1 MYNFKTNNIM
11 NNLERKLIELTFPT
25 VNVDSLMEIIVAT
38 PNTTVATEILC
49 GIYVEPVFIQD
60 KLTSEG
66 TARTFMSYDKW
77 TEQINYSYLQEQ
89 TVYCYFPETV
99 DKATITADNYKSL
112 ECDYGMSRSYRY
124 GVKTGK
130 LEERTDW
137 CSVRD
142 WNRLKD
148 NNFELSGAELEAT
161 L

>member
-1 MYNFKTNNIM
+1 M
-11 NNLERKLIELTFPT
+11 NNVEKKLIELTFPT

-38 PNTTVATEILC
+38 PNTRVATEILC

-77 TEQINYSYLQEQ
+77 TEQIQYKYLQEQ

-99 DKATITADNYKSL
+99 DKNTITRDNYKSL
-112 ECDYGMSRSYRY
+112 SCEYTVKIDTYRY
-124 GVKTGK
+124 GVKTGVM
-130 LEERTDW
+130 ETRTDW
-137 CSVRD
+137 CSVKD
-142 WNRLKD
+142 WNKLKD

>member
-1 MYNFKTNNIM
+1 M

-38 PNTTVATEILC
+38 PNATVATEILC

-60 KLTSEG
+60 KLSPNG
-66 TARTFMSYDKW
+66 VARTFMSYDKW
-77 TEQINYSYLQEQ
+77 NEQVQYSYLQEE
-89 TVYCYFPETV
+89 VKYEYFPKSI
-99 DKATITADNYKSL
+99 DKDTITAENYKSL
-112 ECDYGMSRSYRY
+112 ACGYNDDAVRH
-124 GVKTGK
+124 GVKTGVI
-130 LEERTDW
+130 ETRTDW
-137 CSVRD
+137 CSVKD

>member
-1 MYNFKTNNIM
+1 M
-11 NNLERKLIELTFPT
+11 NNVERKLIELTFPT
-25 VNVDSLMEIIVAT
+25 VNVDNIMEIIVAT
-38 PNTTVATEILC
+38 SNPRVATEILC
-49 GIYVEPVFIQD
+49 GIYVEPEFVKD

-77 TEQINYSYLQEQ
+77 TEQIQYSYLNEV
-89 TVYCYFPETV
+89 TDYCYFPDTV
-99 DKATITADNYKSL
+99 DKNTITRNNYKSL
-112 ECDYGMSRSYRY
+112 KCGYSDNASYRY
-124 GVKTGK
+124 GVKTGVM
-130 LEERTDW
+130 ETRTDW

>member
-1 MYNFKTNNIM
+1 M

-38 PNTTVATEILC
+38 PNATVATEILC

-60 KLTSEG
+60 KLSPNG
-66 TARTFMSYDKW
+66 VARTFMSYDKW
-77 TEQINYSYLQEQ
+77 NEQVQYSYLQEE
-89 TVYCYFPETV
+89 VKLEYFPKSI
-99 DKATITADNYKSL
+99 DKDTITVENYKSL
-112 ECDYGMSRSYRY
+112 ACGYNDDAVRHA
-124 GVKTGK
+124 VKTGVM
-130 LEERTDW
+130 ETRTDW

-148 NNFELSGAELEAT
+148 NNFELSDAEVELVQAT